1 MFHLKMS
8 RGFVSFPTFIQMILT
23 EIRFVLPE
31 FWHFEDLKPSNVWR
45 ELLFTYLSFT
55 TLILR
60 IHIAFVIV
68 FSRCFLP
75 PSLLHWNWVDIVSGF
90 RSTLFQPSHS
100 LVACLKDKQKRGEK
114 NDILIIFSDFIC
126 SGWMYCHTPLTI

>member
-1 MFHLKMS
+1 MFQLKMS

-60 IHIAFVIV
+60 VHIAFVIV
-68 FSRCFLP
+68 FSRCFPP
-75 PSLLHWNWVDIVSGF
+75 PSLLHWNWVELILYPASARPSSKPLIRWLLAWKTNRKEERKTIF
-90 RSTLFQPSHS
+90 WLYFLTLFV
-100 LVACLKDKQKRGEK
+100 LVECMV
-114 NDILIIFSDFIC
+114 IL
-126 SGWMYCHTPLTI
+126 L